1 MFIEKRYPTA
11 SLDELSICGG
21 EYGAQSSAIEYH
33 PNRPRY
39 VRITDI
45 NEDGSLNNDYAS
57 SANIKDD
64 EQYRLKYGDFLFAR
78 MGATV
83 GKTYAY
89 TFGDQIYAG
98 YLIRYRLNLEKI
110 LPEYLFAFTRLNC
123 YWKWVSINQ
132 NGAAQPGINAKKYGS
147 LYVPVPPIE
156 EQKKFIELSQ
166 QIDKSKFLLQQ
177 ILEKFELLKK
187 SRFIEMFGN
196 VATNNKRWEKTKL
209 GNKSVIG
216 SSKRIFANEY
226 TTEGIPFYRSKEI
239 IELGMG
245 EKPSV
250 ELYISK
256 KRYQEIKEKFGIPIP
271 GDILMT
277 AVGTIGKFWIVPNSK
292 PFYYKDGNLVYIRTK
307 EFNPLFLKKLL
318 EMLIEKYKV
327 ENANGSAYTA
337 LTIEKLKDL
346 QIVLPPMTLQKQYEE
361 FHIQIDKSK
370 FNVFQDQTAAQV
382 KVIVV
387 YIIFVSSKGSLL
399 MFLTLKRSIAIERIF
414 LTDIFSL
421 RSSVS

>member
-1 MFIEKRYPTA
+1 MSLLKSRFIEMFIEKRYPTA

-177 ILEKFELLKK
+177 ILKKLELLKK
-187 SRFIEMFGN
+187 SRFIEMFKNSETLRLDQIAEVTMGQSPDSSSYN
-196 VATNNKRWEKTKL
+196 
-209 GNKSVIG
+209 SVG
-216 SSKRIFANEY
+216 K
-226 TTEGIPFYRSKEI
+226 GIPFYQGKTEFTDKYIGQPSTWCTSPTRIAKEN
-239 IELGMG
+239 
-245 EKPSV
+245 
-250 ELYISK
+250 
-256 KRYQEIKEKFGIPIP
+256 
-271 GDILMT
+271 DILMSVR
-277 AVGTIGKFWIVPNSK
+277 APVGNVNIATEECCIGRGLSSIRPQNGFNSEFIFEALEQK
-292 PFYYKDGNLVYIRTK
+292 KEELENKATGSTFKAINKD
-307 EFNPLFLKKLL
+307 
-318 EMLIEKYKV
+318 
-327 ENANGSAYTA
+327 
-337 LTIEKLKDL
+337 
-346 QIVLPPMTLQKQYEE
+346 IVLSIQIPNTSISIQKEYSN
-361 FHIQIDKSK
+361 FVKQIDKSK
-370 FNVFQDQTAAQV
+370 LIIQKALEDLVG
-382 KVIVV
+382 KV
-387 YIIFVSSKGSLL
+387 
-399 MFLTLKRSIAIERIF
+399 
-414 LTDIFSL
+414 
-421 RSSVS
+421 

>member
-1 MFIEKRYPTA
+1 MSLLKSRFIEMFIEKRYPTA

-177 ILEKFELLKK
+177 ILKKLELLKK
-187 SRFIEMFGN
+187 SRFIEMFGDPIKN
-196 VATNNKRWEKTKL
+196 EKRWAQLTLNSVCDGIGDGLHGTPEYDDSGDFYFINGNNLINGEIVITPSTKKVNEEVFKKYYRNISSNALLLSINGTLGKIAFYNNEAITLGKSACYINLKTFV
-209 GNKSVIG
+209 NKYFV
-216 SSKRIFANEY
+216 F
-226 TTEGIPFYRSKEI
+226 
-239 IELGMG
+239 ELMKTDHFLKYL
-245 EKPSV
+245 EENSTKSTIKNVSLKTIRNFQLISPPENLQNDFISF
-250 ELYISK
+250 SK
-256 KRYQEIKEKFGIPIP
+256 K
-271 GDILMT
+271 
-277 AVGTIGKFWIVPNSK
+277 
-292 PFYYKDGNLVYIRTK
+292 
-307 EFNPLFLKKLL
+307 
-318 EMLIEKYKV
+318 
-327 ENANGSAYTA
+327 
-337 LTIEKLKDL
+337 
-346 QIVLPPMTLQKQYEE
+346 
-361 FHIQIDKSK
+361 IDKSK
-370 FNVFQDQTAAQV
+370 LIIQKALEDLVG
-382 KVIVV
+382 KV
-387 YIIFVSSKGSLL
+387 
-399 MFLTLKRSIAIERIF
+399 
-414 LTDIFSL
+414 
-421 RSSVS
+421 

>member
-1 MFIEKRYPTA
+1 M
-11 SLDELSICGG
+11 SLL
-21 EYGAQSSAIEYH
+21 
-33 PNRPRY
+33 
-39 VRITDI
+39 
-45 NEDGSLNNDYAS
+45 
-57 SANIKDD
+57 
-64 EQYRLKYGDFLFAR
+64 
-78 MGATV
+78 
-83 GKTYAY
+83 
-89 TFGDQIYAG
+89 
-98 YLIRYRLNLEKI
+98 
-110 LPEYLFAFTRLNC
+110 
-123 YWKWVSINQ
+123 
-132 NGAAQPGINAKKYGS
+132 
-147 LYVPVPPIE
+147 
-156 EQKKFIELSQ
+156 
-166 QIDKSKFLLQQ
+166 
-177 ILEKFELLKK
+177 K

-370 FNVFQDQTAAQV
+370 FLLQQILEKFELLKKSRFIEMFGDVINNKKTWPTKRWSYVLNIVNGKNQKKVECENGIYPICGSGGKIGKTNEYLTKENSVIIGRKGNINNPILMKTKFWNVDTAFGLEPNNKDINVEYLYKFCELFDFQRLNKTVTIPSLTKSDLLKIEIPVPPMKLQEEYRNFLAQVDKSKFNVFQDQTAAQV

-387 YIIFVSSKGSLL
+387 LHHIC
-399 MFLTLKRSIAIERIF
+399 
-414 LTDIFSL
+414 
-421 RSSVS
+421 

>member
-1 MFIEKRYPTA
+1 M
-11 SLDELSICGG
+11 SL
-21 EYGAQSSAIEYH
+21 
-33 PNRPRY
+33 
-39 VRITDI
+39 
-45 NEDGSLNNDYAS
+45 
-57 SANIKDD
+57 
-64 EQYRLKYGDFLFAR
+64 LKSR
-78 MGATV
+78 
-83 GKTYAY
+83 
-89 TFGDQIYAG
+89 
-98 YLIRYRLNLEKI
+98 
-110 LPEYLFAFTRLNC
+110 
-123 YWKWVSINQ
+123 
-132 NGAAQPGINAKKYGS
+132 
-147 LYVPVPPIE
+147 
-156 EQKKFIELSQ
+156 FIELIGNIQNPKYQLVELNEICEFIKDGTHQTPIYTEDRVNGFKFLSSKDVTSQ
-166 QIDKSKFLLQQ
+166 KINWSNIKYIPKELHEQLYAKLSPKRGDILLAKNGTTGVAAVVDSDEIFDIYVSLALLRPKSGVNVSYLCSALNSEDLKRQFNSSLKGIGVPNLHLREIKKARIIFPPIDIQNKISSITKQIDKSKFLLQQ

-370 FNVFQDQTAAQV
+370 FNVFQDQTATQV

-387 YIIFVSSKGSLL
+387 LHHIC
-399 MFLTLKRSIAIERIF
+399 
-414 LTDIFSL
+414 
-421 RSSVS
+421 

>member
-1 MFIEKRYPTA
+1 MFGDVINNKKTWPTKRWSDVLNIVNGKNQKKVECENGIYP
-11 SLDELSICGG
+11 ICGSGG
-21 EYGAQSSAIEYH
+21 EI
-33 PNRPRY
+33 
-39 VRITDI
+39 
-45 NEDGSLNNDYAS
+45 
-57 SANIKDD
+57 
-64 EQYRLKYGDFLFAR
+64 
-78 MGATV
+78 
-83 GKTYAY
+83 GKTNEYLTKENSVIIGRKGNINNPILMKTKFWNVDTA
-89 TFGDQIYAG
+89 FGLEPNNKEINVE
-98 YLIRYRLNLEKI
+98 YLYKFCELFDFQRLNKTVTIPSLTKSDLLKI
-110 LPEYLFAFTRLNC
+110 E
-123 YWKWVSINQ
+123 I
-132 NGAAQPGINAKKYGS
+132 
-147 LYVPVPPIE
+147 PVPPMKLQE
-156 EQKKFIELSQ
+156 EYRNFLAQV
-166 QIDKSKFLLQQ
+166 DKSKFLLQQ

-387 YIIFVSSKGSLL
+387 LHHIC
-399 MFLTLKRSIAIERIF
+399 
-414 LTDIFSL
+414 
-421 RSSVS
+421 

>member
-1 MFIEKRYPTA
+1 MSLLKSRFIEMFIEKRYPTA

-187 SRFIEMFGN
+187 SRFIELIGN
-196 VATNNKRWEKTKL
+196 IQNPKYQLVELNEICEFIKDGTHQTPIYTEDRVNGFKFL
-209 GNKSVIG
+209 
-216 SSKRIFANEY
+216 SSKDVTSQKINWSNIKY
-226 TTEGIPFYRSKEI
+226 IPKELH
-239 IELGMG
+239 EQ
-245 EKPSV
+245 
-250 ELYISK
+250 LYAKLSP
-256 KRYQEIKEKFGIPIP
+256 KR
-271 GDILMT
+271 GDILLAKNGT
-277 AVGTIGKFWIVPNSK
+277 TGVAAVVDSDEIFDIYVSLALLRPKSGVNVSYLCSALNSEDLKRQFNSSLKGIGVPNLHLREIKKARIIFPPIDIQNKISS
-292 PFYYKDGNLVYIRTK
+292 ITK
-307 EFNPLFLKKLL
+307 
-318 EMLIEKYKV
+318 
-327 ENANGSAYTA
+327 
-337 LTIEKLKDL
+337 
-346 QIVLPPMTLQKQYEE
+346 
-361 FHIQIDKSK
+361 QIDKSK
-370 FNVFQDQTAAQV
+370 LIIQKALEDLVG
-382 KVIVV
+382 KV
-387 YIIFVSSKGSLL
+387 
-399 MFLTLKRSIAIERIF
+399 
-414 LTDIFSL
+414 
-421 RSSVS
+421 

>member
-1 MFIEKRYPTA
+1 MFGDVINNKKTWPTKRWSDVLNIVNGKNQKKVECENGIYP
-11 SLDELSICGG
+11 ICGSG
-21 EYGAQSSAIEYH
+21 GKIGKTNEYLTKENSVIIGRKGNINNPILMKTKFWNVDTAFGLE
-33 PNRPRY
+33 PNNK
-39 VRITDI
+39 DI
-45 NEDGSLNNDYAS
+45 NVEYLY
-57 SANIKDD
+57 KFC
-64 EQYRLKYGDFLFAR
+64 ELFDF
-78 MGATV
+78 
-83 GKTYAY
+83 
-89 TFGDQIYAG
+89 Q
-98 YLIRYRLNLEKI
+98 RLNKTVTIPSLTKSDLLKI
-110 LPEYLFAFTRLNC
+110 E
-123 YWKWVSINQ
+123 I
-132 NGAAQPGINAKKYGS
+132 
-147 LYVPVPPIE
+147 PVPPMKLQE
-156 EQKKFIELSQ
+156 EYRNFLAQV
-166 QIDKSKFLLQQ
+166 DKSKFLLQQ

-307 EFNPLFLKKLL
+307 EFNTLFLKKLL

-387 YIIFVSSKGSLL
+387 LHHIC
-399 MFLTLKRSIAIERIF
+399 
-414 LTDIFSL
+414 
-421 RSSVS
+421 

>member
-1 MFIEKRYPTA
+1 MSLLKSRFIEMFIEKRYPTA

-177 ILEKFELLKK
+177 ILKKLELLKK
-187 SRFIEMFGN
+187 SRFIELFGSTDLSLQKDDWVEIKNIGEVVSGSTPKTTNESYWGGENKWITPAELSSNTYVITKTDRYLTDEGVKSCSLRKLPKDTVLLTSRAPIGKVAIAGTEMYCNQGFKNIICNEKIRPKYLFYLLKNN
-196 VATNNKRWEKTKL
+196 VRYLEYLGRGAT
-209 GNKSVIG
+209 
-216 SSKRIFANEY
+216 F
-226 TTEGIPFYRSKEI
+226 KEI
-239 IELGMG
+239 SKSI
-245 EKPSV
+245 V
-250 ELYISK
+250 ENVKI
-256 KRYQEIKEKFGIPIP
+256 
-271 GDILMT
+271 
-277 AVGTIGKFWIVPNSK
+277 
-292 PFYYKDGNLVYIRTK
+292 
-307 EFNPLFLKKLL
+307 PLFPLQDQDRF
-318 EMLIEKYKV
+318 IEFA
-327 ENANGSAYTA
+327 E
-337 LTIEKLKDL
+337 
-346 QIVLPPMTLQKQYEE
+346 
-361 FHIQIDKSK
+361 QIDKSK
-370 FNVFQDQTAAQV
+370 LIIQKALEDLVG
-382 KVIVV
+382 KV
-387 YIIFVSSKGSLL
+387 
-399 MFLTLKRSIAIERIF
+399 
-414 LTDIFSL
+414 
-421 RSSVS
+421 

>member
-177 ILEKFELLKK
+177 ILKKLELLKK
-187 SRFIEMFGN
+187 SRFIEMFKNSETLRLDQIAEVTMGQSPDSSSYN
-196 VATNNKRWEKTKL
+196 
-209 GNKSVIG
+209 SVG
-216 SSKRIFANEY
+216 K
-226 TTEGIPFYRSKEI
+226 GIPFYQGKTEFTDKYIGQPSTWCTSPTRIAKEN
-239 IELGMG
+239 
-245 EKPSV
+245 
-250 ELYISK
+250 
-256 KRYQEIKEKFGIPIP
+256 
-271 GDILMT
+271 DILMSVR
-277 AVGTIGKFWIVPNSK
+277 APVGNVNIATEECCIGRGLSSIRPQNGFNSEFIFEALEQK
-292 PFYYKDGNLVYIRTK
+292 KEELENKATGSTFKAINKD
-307 EFNPLFLKKLL
+307 
-318 EMLIEKYKV
+318 
-327 ENANGSAYTA
+327 
-337 LTIEKLKDL
+337 
-346 QIVLPPMTLQKQYEE
+346 IVLSIQIPNTSISIQKEYSN
-361 FHIQIDKSK
+361 FVKQIDKSK
-370 FNVFQDQTAAQV
+370 FNVFQDQTASQV

-387 YIIFVSSKGSLL
+387 LHHIC
-399 MFLTLKRSIAIERIF
+399 
-414 LTDIFSL
+414 
-421 RSSVS
+421 